1 MGREKFCRLRK
12 GYKKNRTKNVR
23 FTSILMSITKPFVIF
38 KKARFSV
45 GVAKLSRDIFHC
57 DIGIYLSFIVSIIS
71 SIRGL
76 LG

>member
-1 MGREKFCRLRK
+1 
-12 GYKKNRTKNVR
+12 
-23 FTSILMSITKPFVIF
+23 MSITKPFVIFNF

-57 DIGIYLSFIVSIIS
+57 DIGIYLSFIHIVSIIS